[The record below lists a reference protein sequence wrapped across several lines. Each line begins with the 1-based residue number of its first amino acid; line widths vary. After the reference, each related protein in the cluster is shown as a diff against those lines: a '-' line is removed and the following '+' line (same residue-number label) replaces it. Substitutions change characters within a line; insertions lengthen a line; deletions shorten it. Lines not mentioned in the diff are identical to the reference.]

1 VRAPEARAV
10 MGADEPVRAR
20 HAVCEHC
27 GYHLAG
33 IAVVEQAMRCPEC
46 GKLSRLEAVTPR
58 RRGDRGLGC
67 LLMVGLASVAVGVPV
82 AFMMRSEWRLI
93 AGLAA
98 TVVVLAA
105 LPRVLR
111 RVFDV

>member
-1 VRAPEARAV
+1 MTAA
-10 MGADEPVRAR
+10 GNDGSGDDTVRAR

-33 IAVVEQAMRCPEC
+33 IAVVDQAIQCPEC
-46 GKLSRLEAVTPR
+46 GKLSRLEVVTPR

-67 LLMVGLASVAVGVPV
+67 LVMVGLLVLAVGVPV

-93 AGLAA
+93 AALAVA
-98 TVVVLAA
+98 MVVLAA

>member
-1 VRAPEARAV
+1 MTAA
-10 MGADEPVRAR
+10 GADGTGDDTVRAR
-20 HAVCEHC
+20 HAVCVHC

-33 IAVVEQAMRCPEC
+33 IAVVDQAILCPEC
-46 GKLSRLEAVTPR
+46 GELSRLEAVAPR

-67 LLMVGLASVAVGVPV
+67 LLMVGLLVLAVGVPV

-98 TVVVLAA
+98 AVILLAA